1 MTHEKNNLS
10 YRQNND
16 AEQIDLV
23 DILTQIWRG
32 KWVVVLFVVFS
43 MVIAGVYLAVA
54 KEKWTSVAVV
64 SSPDASQ
71 IASYTSAINVLSND
85 NKFDTTS
92 TQQRVIGRFSTA
104 FSALVETLKNL
115 QIPEKLTIDPA
126 VQGQDLPLKVT
137 YQAASAREAQQ
148 KLAEYIE
155 QVDQQISKELID
167 DLDINI
173 KARATDLLESLA
185 TQEKVAKEQK
195 DLRIKQISQA
205 LAVAKESKVHVAKES
220 KVHSPQVQQ
229 TENVSQDT
237 MFLLGSAA
245 LESMI
250 KNESSRP
257 LVFSDDYYRDRK
269 NLLDIQGLKVT
280 PEEIHA
286 YRYVMKPTLPIHR
299 DSPRLV
305 LTLALALFLGVMLGS
320 GVVLLRNALRNYQ
333 PKA

>member
-10 YRQNND
+10 FRQNND

-23 DILTQIWRG
+23 DILAQIWRG
-32 KWVVVLFVVFS
+32 KWVVVLFIVFS
-43 MVIAGVYLAVA
+43 MAIAGVYLAFA

-85 NKFDTTS
+85 NKFDTTG
-92 TQQRVIGRFSTA
+92 TQQRVIGRFNTA

-115 QIPEKLTIDPA
+115 QVPEKLTIDPA

-155 QVDQQISKELID
+155 QVDQQISRELID
-167 DLDINI
+167 DLDLNI

-185 TQEKVAKEQK
+185 TQEKVAQEQK

-205 LAVAKESKVHVAKES
+205 LAVAKESKVQ
-220 KVHSPQVQQ
+220 SPQVQQ
-229 TENVSQDT
+229 TDNVSQDT

-269 NLLDIQGLKVT
+269 NLLDIQGLKVM

-305 LTLALALFLGVMLGS
+305 LTLALALFLGIMLGS
-320 GVVLLRNALRNYQ
+320 GTVLLRNAVRNYQ

>member
-155 QVDQQISKELID
+155 HVDQQISKELID

-185 TQEKVAKEQK
+185 TQEKVAREQK

-205 LAVAKESKVHVAKES
+205 LAVAKESKVQ
-220 KVHSPQVQQ
+220 SPQVQQ

>member
-16 AEQIDLV
+16 AEQVDLIDV
-23 DILTQIWRG
+23 LTQIWRG
-32 KWVVVLFVVFS
+32 KWIVILFTIFS
-43 MVIAGVYLAVA
+43 LIIAGAYLATA

-104 FSALVETLKNL
+104 FSALAETLKNL
-115 QIPEKLTIDPA
+115 QLPEKLTIDPA
-126 VQGQDLPLKVT
+126 VQGQELPLKVT

-155 QVDQQISKELID
+155 QVDQQISRELID
-167 DLDINI
+167 DLDLNI
-173 KARATDLLESLA
+173 KARTTDLLESLA
-185 TQEKVAKEQK
+185 TQEKVAQEQK

-205 LAVAKESKVHVAKES
+205 LAVAKESKVQ
-220 KVHSPQVQQ
+220 SPQVQQ

-269 NLLDIQGLKVT
+269 NLLDIQGLKVM

-305 LTLALALFLGVMLGS
+305 LTLVLALFLGVMLGS
-320 GVVLLRNALRNYQ
+320 GVVLLRNALRSYQ

>member
-23 DILTQIWRG
+23 DIFAQIWRG
-32 KWVVVLFVVFS
+32 KWVVVLFIVFS
-43 MVIAGVYLAVA
+43 MVIAGVYLAFA

-92 TQQRVIGRFSTA
+92 TQQRVIGRFNTA

-155 QVDQQISKELID
+155 QVDQQISRELID
-167 DLDINI
+167 DLDLNI

-185 TQEKVAKEQK
+185 TQEKVAQEQK

-205 LAVAKESKVHVAKES
+205 LAVAKESKVQ
-220 KVHSPQVQQ
+220 SPQVQQ
-229 TENVSQDT
+229 TDNVSQDT

>member
-23 DILTQIWRG
+23 DIFAQIWRG

-92 TQQRVIGRFSTA
+92 TQQRVIGRFNTA

-155 QVDQQISKELID
+155 QVDQQISRELID
-167 DLDINI
+167 DLDLNI

-185 TQEKVAKEQK
+185 TQEKVAQEQK

-205 LAVAKESKVHVAKES
+205 LAVAKESKVQ
-220 KVHSPQVQQ
+220 SPQVQQ
-229 TENVSQDT
+229 TDNVSQDT

>member
-205 LAVAKESKVHVAKES
+205 LAVAKESKVQ
-220 KVHSPQVQQ
+220 SPQVQQ

>member
-10 YRQNND
+10 FRQNND

-23 DILTQIWRG
+23 DILAQIWRG
-32 KWVVVLFVVFS
+32 KWVVVLFIVFS
-43 MVIAGVYLAVA
+43 MAIAGVYLAFA

-85 NKFDTTS
+85 NKFDTTG
-92 TQQRVIGRFSTA
+92 TQQRVIGRFNTA

-115 QIPEKLTIDPA
+115 QVPEKLTIDPA

-155 QVDQQISKELID
+155 QVDQQISRELID
-167 DLDINI
+167 DLNLNI

-185 TQEKVAKEQK
+185 TQEKVAQEQK

-205 LAVAKESKVHVAKES
+205 LAVAKESKVQ
-220 KVHSPQVQQ
+220 SPQVQQ
-229 TENVSQDT
+229 TDNVSQDT

-269 NLLDIQGLKVT
+269 NLLDIQGLKVM

-305 LTLALALFLGVMLGS
+305 LTLALALFLGIMLGS
-320 GVVLLRNALRNYQ
+320 GTVLLRNAVRNYQ